1 MTRSMSMSAGLA
13 LATAF
18 LLSGCVPT
26 ERVAQPDLILKSSL
40 PPDAMAPCL
49 ARQLGR
55 QFGDREPDIKLVADH
70 YEIEINAPRGNLIGF
85 VTVEA
90 REELG
95 SRIYFYNGDLYW
107 PDRQT
112 SGVYPDIA
120 RDNWHRAER
129 AFDACEGANSAKNA
143 G

>member
-1 MTRSMSMSAGLA
+1 MTRSKSILAGLA
-13 LATAF
+13 LAPTI
-18 LLSGCVPT
+18 LLSACVPA
-26 ERVAQPDLILKSSL
+26 ERVAQPDLIMKSSL
-40 PPDAMAPCL
+40 SPDAMAPCL
-49 ARQLGR
+49 AMQLGR
-55 QFGDREPDIKLVADH
+55 QFGDRNPDIKLVADH
-70 YEIEINAPRGNLIGF
+70 YEIAINAPRGNLIGF

-90 REELG
+90 RDDLG

-120 RDNWHRAER
+120 RDNRHRAER